1 MKNILNVKIFLVL
14 VLLLSLITLFSA
26 YYIEYVMGIKPCKL
40 CLYQRYPY
48 FMLIFLSIIG
58 LIFFQNKNILYLVI
72 LTFTVSLILSIYHT
86 GIENNIFPEFTGC
99 TSDNINIYHKEI
111 LLNSLNN
118 IDPSCKD
125 VTFRIFGLSLATI
138 NILISFILVV
148 ISLILLKYYE
158 KNK

>member
-1 MKNILNVKIFLVL
+1 MIDKKNNFFLIIVFLLL
-14 VLLLSLITLFSA
+14 VLSLISA
-26 YYIEYVMGIKPCKL
+26 FVIEFGLGHKPCKL

-99 TSDNINIYHKEI
+99 TSDNINIYDKEI

-118 IDPSCKD
+118 IDPNCKD
-125 VTFRIFGLSLATI
+125 VTLRIFGLSLATI